1 MAKRA
6 TVRRSRD
13 YMVWVDCE
21 MTGLDPSRH
30 VIVEIAT
37 IITDFDL
44 RIVARGPELAI
55 RASASQLRAMDPWPR
70 KTHTAS
76 GLLDRMAREGVT
88 LAEAEAQTLR
98 FVRKHCYAG
107 TAPLCGNSV
116 WQDKRFLTKYMPAF
130 QDFLHYRIVD
140 VSTVK
145 QLVSHWCPDRQ
156 YETVKTETH
165 RALADIEESIAEL
178 ASYKSIFVKNVKKGS
193 GIFSGLP

>member
-1 MAKRA
+1 MTTRAK
-6 TVRRSRD
+6 VRRSRD

-21 MTGLDPSRH
+21 MTGLDPDRH
-30 VIVEIAT
+30 VIVEIAS

-44 RIVARGPELAI
+44 NLVARGPELAI
-55 RASASQLRAMDPWPR
+55 RASAAQMRAIDPWPR

-76 GLLDRMAREGVT
+76 GLLARIASEGVT

-98 FVRKHCYAG
+98 FVRKYCYAR

-130 QDFLHYRIVD
+130 QNFLHYRIVD
-140 VSTVK
+140 VSSVK
-145 QLVSHWCPDRQ
+145 QLVAHWCPQRQ
-156 YETVKTETH
+156 YAPVKTETH

-178 ASYKSIFVKNVKKGS
+178 AAYKAIFAK
-193 GIFSGLP
+193 

>member
-1 MAKRA
+1 MATRA
-6 TVRRSRD
+6 KVRRSRD

-21 MTGLDPSRH
+21 MTGLDPDRH
-30 VIVEIAT
+30 VIVEIAS

-44 RIVARGPELAI
+44 NLVARGPELAI
-55 RASASQLRAMDPWPR
+55 RATAAQMRAMDPWPR

-76 GLLDRMAREGVT
+76 GLLARIATEGVT

-98 FVRKHCYAG
+98 FVRKYCYAR

-140 VSTVK
+140 VSSVK
-145 QLVSHWCPDRQ
+145 QLVAHWCPQRQ
-156 YETVKTETH
+156 YAPVKTETH

-178 ASYKSIFVKNVKKGS
+178 AAYKSIFAK
-193 GIFSGLP
+193 

>member
-1 MAKRA
+1 MATRA
-6 TVRRSRD
+6 KVRRSRD

-21 MTGLDPSRH
+21 MTGLDPARH

-44 RIVARGPELAI
+44 NIVARGPELAI
-55 RASASQLRAMDPWPR
+55 RATAAQMRAMDPWPR
-70 KTHTAS
+70 KTHKQS
-76 GLLDRMAREGVT
+76 GLLDRMANEGVT
-88 LAEAEAQTLR
+88 LADAEARTLR
-98 FVRKHCYAG
+98 FVRKYCYAN

-140 VSTVK
+140 VSSVK
-145 QLVSHWCPDRQ
+145 QLVAHWCPQRK
-156 YETVKTETH
+156 YAAVKTETH

-178 ASYKSIFVKNVKKGS
+178 AAYKQIFTK
-193 GIFSGLP
+193 

>member
-1 MAKRA
+1 MATRA
-6 TVRRSRD
+6 KVRRSRD

-21 MTGLDPSRH
+21 MTGLDPARH

-44 RIVARGPELAI
+44 NIVARGPELAI
-55 RASASQLRAMDPWPR
+55 RATAAQMRAMDPWPR
-70 KTHTAS
+70 KTHKKS
-76 GLLDRMAREGVT
+76 GLLNRMANEGVT
-88 LAEAEAQTLR
+88 LADAEARTLR
-98 FVRKHCYAG
+98 FVRKYCYAN

-140 VSTVK
+140 VSSVK
-145 QLVSHWCPDRQ
+145 QLVAHWCPQRK
-156 YETVKTETH
+156 YAAVKTETH

-178 ASYKSIFVKNVKKGS
+178 AAYKQIFTK
-193 GIFSGLP
+193 

>member
-1 MAKRA
+1 MATRA
-6 TVRRSRD
+6 KVRRSRD

-21 MTGLDPSRH
+21 MTGLDPARH

-44 RIVARGPELAI
+44 NLVARGPELAI
-55 RASASQLRAMDPWPR
+55 RATAAQMRAMDPWPR
-70 KTHTAS
+70 KTHKKS
-76 GLLDRMAREGVT
+76 GLLDRMASEGVT
-88 LAEAEAQTLR
+88 LAEAEAHTLR
-98 FVRKHCYAG
+98 FVRKYCYAQ

-140 VSTVK
+140 VSSVK
-145 QLVSHWCPDRQ
+145 QLVAHWCPERT
-156 YETVKTETH
+156 YAAVKTETH

-178 ASYKSIFVKNVKKGS
+178 AAYKAIFAT
-193 GIFSGLP
+193 

>member
-1 MAKRA
+1 MVTRAK
-6 TVRRSRD
+6 VRRSRD

-21 MTGLDPSRH
+21 MTGLDPARH

-44 RIVARGPELAI
+44 NIVARGPELAI
-55 RASASQLRAMDPWPR
+55 RASAAHMRAMDPWPR
-70 KTHTAS
+70 KTHTKS
-76 GLLDRMAREGVT
+76 GLLDRIIREGVT

-98 FVRKHCYAG
+98 FVRKYCYAH

-140 VSTVK
+140 VSSVK
-145 QLVSHWCPDRQ
+145 QLVAHWCPQRN
-156 YETVKTETH
+156 YAAAKTETH

-178 ASYKSIFVKNVKKGS
+178 AAYKQIFTK
-193 GIFSGLP
+193 

>member
-1 MAKRA
+1 MATRTK
-6 TVRRSRD
+6 VGRSRD

-30 VIVEIAT
+30 GILEIAT

-44 RIVARGPELAI
+44 TVIARGPELVI
-55 RASASQLRAMDPWPR
+55 RQSPAKMRAMDPWPR
-70 KTHTAS
+70 RVHRAS
-76 GLLDRMAREGVT
+76 GLLDRVATEGVT

-98 FVRKHCYAG
+98 FVRKHCYAH

-116 WQDKRFLTKYMPAF
+116 WQDKRFLARYMPAF
-130 QDFLHYRIVD
+130 HDFLHYRIVD
-140 VSTVK
+140 VSTMK
-145 QLVSHWCPDRQ
+145 QLVSRWCPDRKFA
-156 YETVKTETH
+156 TAKTETH

-178 ASYKSIFVKNVKKGS
+178 ASYKSIFAKKGS

>member
-44 RIVARGPELAI
+44 NLIARGPELAI
-55 RASASQLRAMDPWPR
+55 RASAAQLRAMDPWPR
-70 KTHTAS
+70 KTHKAS
-76 GLLDRMAREGVT
+76 GLLDRMASEGVT
-88 LAEAEAQTLR
+88 LAEAEARTLR
-98 FVRKHCYAG
+98 FVRKHCYAN

-116 WQDKRFLTKYMPAF
+116 WQDKRFLARYMPAVH
-130 QDFLHYRIVD
+130 DFLHYRIVD

-145 QLVSHWCPDRQ
+145 QLVSHWCPARK
-156 YETVKTETH
+156 YETAKTETH

-178 ASYKSIFVKNVKKGS
+178 AAYKKLFPRRRV
-193 GIFSGLP
+193 

>member
-1 MAKRA
+1 MATGAK
-6 TVRRSRD
+6 VRRSRD

-21 MTGLDPSRH
+21 MTGLDPARH
-30 VIVEIAT
+30 VILEIAT

-44 RIVARGPELAI
+44 NVIARGPELAI
-55 RASASQLRAMDPWPR
+55 RQSPAKLRAMDPWPR
-70 KTHTAS
+70 RVHTAS
-76 GLLDRMAREGVT
+76 GLLARVAAEGVT

-98 FVRKHCYAG
+98 FVRKYCYAQ

-130 QDFLHYRIVD
+130 QNFLHYRIVD

-145 QLVSHWCPDRQ
+145 QLVARWCPDRG
-156 YETVKTETH
+156 YAPAKTDTH

-178 ASYKSIFVKNVKKGS
+178 AAYKAIFGKKGP
-193 GIFSGLP
+193 GTLSGLP

>member
-1 MAKRA
+1 MATRTK
-6 TVRRSRD
+6 VRRSRD

-30 VIVEIAT
+30 VILEIAT

-44 RIVARGPELAI
+44 NVVARGPELAI
-55 RASASQLRAMDPWPR
+55 RQTAAKMRAMDPWPR
-70 KTHTAS
+70 RTHTAS
-76 GLLDRMAREGVT
+76 GLLDRVAAEGVP

-98 FVRKHCYAG
+98 FVRKHCYAN

-116 WQDKRFLTKYMPAF
+116 WQDKRFLSRYMPAF
-130 QDFLHYRIVD
+130 HDFLHYRIVD

-145 QLVSHWCPDRQ
+145 QLVSHWCPDRKFS
-156 YETVKTETH
+156 TPKTETH

-178 ASYKSIFVKNVKKGS
+178 AAYKAIFAK
-193 GIFSGLP
+193 